1 MYLLKTVPSENAPDE
16 LQPLYQWFL
25 DTVGMVAPPFEML
38 SASPALQSL
47 QAKLIGYYRDG
58 SNLSPLLMALIRYL
72 TAIAL
77 EMQPCVE
84 FNAKVLAFHGMSE
97 EQIAALQTN
106 PAAAP
111 LDEKEGWL
119 LALVIKAL
127 RAPETVSQGHVE
139 KLRELGWT
147 DADIMDALYISC
159 MMIGMSVMMKALKFG
174 E

>member
-1 MYLLKTVPSENAPDE
+1 LSLLKTIPPEEAPDE
-16 LQPLYQWFL
+16 LKPLYQGFM
-25 DTVGMVAPPFEML
+25 DTVGMVPPPFEML

-47 QAKLIGYYRDG
+47 QAKLIGYYKEG

-84 FNAKVLAFHGMSE
+84 FNAKALVLNGMSE
-97 EQIAALQTN
+97 EQIIALQTN
-106 PAAAP
+106 PATAP
-111 LDEKEGWL
+111 VDEKEGWL
-119 LALVIKAL
+119 LALVIKAI
-127 RAPETVSQGHVE
+127 RAPETVSQVHVD

-147 DADIMDALYISC
+147 DTDIMDALYISC
-159 MMIGMSVMMKALKFG
+159 MMVGMNVMMKALKV

>member
-1 MYLLKTVPSENAPDE
+1 MSLLKAVPPDE
-16 LQPLYQWFL
+16 TPENVQSVYNAFV
-25 DTVGMVAPPFEML
+25 DTVGMVPPPFEML

-47 QAKLIGYYRDG
+47 QAKLIGYYREG
-58 SNLSPLLMALIRYL
+58 SNLSPLLMSLIRYL

-84 FNAKVLAFHGMSE
+84 FNAKALVLNGMSE
-97 EQIAALQTN
+97 EQIIALQTN

-111 LDEKEGWL
+111 VDEKDGWL
-119 LALVIKAL
+119 LALVIKAI
-127 RAPETVSQGHVE
+127 RAPETVSQEHVD

-147 DADIMDALYISC
+147 DTDILDALYLSFT
-159 MMIGMSVMMKALKFG
+159 MVGMAGLMKALKV